1 MMFFWFRFRLIGFAM
16 PILPITTQCYDE
28 RVAVLRVLLGE
39 ILVNCHASECSDELA
54 AYFEQE
60 ARRLGA
66 SIWAMHAEVELD

>member
-1 MMFFWFRFRLIGFAM
+1 MFFWFRFRLIGFAM
-16 PILPITTQCYDE
+16 PILAITTQCYDE

-39 ILVNCHASECSDELA
+39 ILVNCQASECSAELA
-54 AYFEQE
+54 VYFEQE

>member
-1 MMFFWFRFRLIGFAM
+1 MFFWFRFRLVGFAM
-16 PILPITTQCYDE
+16 PIIPITTQCYAE
-28 RVAVLRVLLGE
+28 RVTVLRVLLGD
-39 ILVNCHASECSDELA
+39 ILVNCHASECSAELA